1 MKTLTDQIRDA
12 VKASKLSHYRLCKET
27 GIDKASFSRFMSGER
42 QGLSTE
48 AIESPGRFSQAENH
62 FREQGEVN
70 GIVSEAWQGLV
81 LPVHRC

>member
-48 AIESPGRFSQAENH
+48 SLNRLGSFLKLRIISDNKGK
-62 FREQGEVN
+62 
-70 GIVSEAWQGLV
+70 
-81 LPVHRC
+81 